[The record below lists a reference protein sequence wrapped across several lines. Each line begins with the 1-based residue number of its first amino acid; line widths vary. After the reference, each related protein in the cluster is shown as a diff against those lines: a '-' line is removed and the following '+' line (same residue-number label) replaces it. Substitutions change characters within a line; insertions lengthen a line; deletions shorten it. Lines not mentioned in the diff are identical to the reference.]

1 MLGIDP
7 SSPSSE
13 ISWGGRV
20 FWLELQVS
28 KILIWNT
35 LYYIMYKLYCITV
48 IPTVFGPRFFNQ
60 WLFFPSLNWWSTED
74 LKYTMVNWPWQIG
87 ISMMILTLLPRVNAK
102 WVMLATT
109 VTALRSIAE
118 SLGHL
123 KFSAFQKFQFLN
135 FFKESQK

>member
-1 MLGIDP
+1 MVWKSYHPCLINESLLNMLLFYCR
-7 SSPSSE
+7 SYS
-13 ISWGGRV
+13 ISYTVSLLYPQCLDHV
-20 FWLELQVS
+20 FW
-28 KILIWNT
+28 
-35 LYYIMYKLYCITV
+35 IT
-48 IPTVFGPRFFNQ
+48 GYFFS
-60 WLFFPSLNWWSTED
+60 SLNSWSREE